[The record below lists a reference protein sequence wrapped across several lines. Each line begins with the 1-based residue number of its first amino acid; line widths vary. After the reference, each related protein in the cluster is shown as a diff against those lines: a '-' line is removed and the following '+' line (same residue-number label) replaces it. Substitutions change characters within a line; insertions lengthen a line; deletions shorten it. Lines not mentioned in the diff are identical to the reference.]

1 MQVSDNLHGSILK
14 LTFDRNDEAFIKKY
28 GKRKAFHIG
37 GNSSGRQHIR
47 QHYTEYQTRCKEEN
61 VPEHHWAIPRPIWKK
76 MEEERRG
83 GVKGARQGTLTQHLV
98 GKPSAPPV
106 FTRENVLHLVTQ
118 FVAIDD
124 QASTH

>member
-14 LTFDRNDEAFIKKY
+14 LTFDRNDEAFIKKH